1 MKHLAR
7 RFARK
12 IGYVLNA
19 NEKPGKHLPYDHPAC
34 LSLVAYVQG
43 LIDSGKV
50 HPQLIFNWDQVWTVL
65 FEPLK
70 RLLWK
75 DPSSAG
81 KLVDELKGF
90 FRRKLSRSE
99 YQKTAGLPSQMPSAS
114 PNANLDTWDVTQA
127 KLDGYSGTSAIENW
141 RFPRTTTTLSCI
153 HGRLG

>member
-1 MKHLAR
+1 M
-7 RFARK
+7 
-12 IGYVLNA
+12 
-19 NEKPGKHLPYDHPAC
+19 PYDHAAC

-75 DPSSAG
+75 DPSSPG
-81 KLVDELKGF
+81 KFVDELKGF

-99 YQKTAGLPSQMPSAS
+99 YQKTAGLPSQMPYAS
-114 PNANLDTWDVTQA
+114 PNADLDTWDVTQA
-127 KLDGYSGTSAIENW
+127 KLDGYT
-141 RFPRTTTTLSCI
+141 
-153 HGRLG
+153 

>member
-1 MKHLAR
+1 MESL
-7 RFARK
+7 
-12 IGYVLNA
+12 GPWGLGV
-19 NEKPGKHLPYDHPAC
+19 PGAVGGC

-75 DPSSAG
+75 DPSSPG
-81 KLVDELKGF
+81 KFVDELKGF

-99 YQKTAGLPSQMPSAS
+99 YQKTAGLHTIPDALHTYAS
-114 PNANLDTWDVTQA
+114 PNADLDTWDVTQA
-127 KLDGYSGTSAIENW
+127 KLDGYT
-141 RFPRTTTTLSCI
+141 
-153 HGRLG
+153 